1 MTAVA
6 DLTLPPPITAFWV
19 WWTGELRAMLPA
31 RFGTSASS
39 RAQSLIIPERQS
51 VTVERLVAG
60 VGERHVDARSLEA
73 LDAAAWIELAD
84 LTASTMTQIRLMPP
98 DCHIAWLTLP
108 LAARGH
114 LRSAVGLRLNDITPL
129 ETSLVVWTP
138 RIMAVN
144 GDNLSVAVAIART
157 ATITHLA
164 DLFAAHDIAMP
175 PVVVSID
182 AADVILDAGDGHTT
196 SPETRTKR
204 RLWAIVAALL
214 ISVPFTTIL
223 FAGLTTS
230 SLDAKIAAAEIRVGP
245 KIAAERRWKA
255 DEALRVALLPVL
267 NRPSASD
274 LIEKLA
280 NTLPK
285 TATAQSVD
293 VALDQSLTFSAD
305 TSDAQAFADA
315 MTATPHL
322 RDVTLVD
329 ETNGATDQM
338 RITYKASPR

>member
-1 MTAVA
+1 MSALA
-6 DLTLPPPITAFWV
+6 GLTLPPPIPVFWA
-19 WWTGELRAMLPA
+19 WWTSELKAMLPVSL
-31 RFGTSASS
+31 GNSASS

-60 VGERHVDARSLEA
+60 VGERHVDARSLDA
-73 LDAAAWIELAD
+73 LDDAAWVELAD
-84 LTASTMTQIRLMPP
+84 LTASTTTQIRLMPP
-98 DCHIAWLTLP
+98 DCHVAWLTLP

-114 LRSAVGLRLNDITPL
+114 LRSAVGLRLDDITPL
-129 ETSLVVWTP
+129 EASLIVWTP
-138 RIMAVN
+138 QIMAVN
-144 GDNLSVAVAIART
+144 GDSLSVAVTIAR
-157 ATITHLA
+157 AASIAQLA

-175 PVVVSID
+175 PVVVSVDD
-182 AADVILDAGDGHTT
+182 ADIVLDAGARHAA
-196 SPETRTKR
+196 SPETRSKR

-230 SLDAKIAAAEIRVGP
+230 SLDAKIAAAELRVRP
-245 KIAAERRWKA
+245 KLAAERQWKA

-267 NRPSASD
+267 NRPSASG

-293 VALDQSLTFSAD
+293 LALDQSLTFSAD
-305 TSDAQAFADA
+305 TSDAQALADA

-322 RDVTLVD
+322 RDVTLVN
-329 ETNGATDQM
+329 ETNGAPDQM